1 MFIEQ
6 PISNEEVNELISLL
20 EQRDK
25 SIEEFDLAVS
35 GMNRQ
40 NNNSWRV
47 LKYIIYPSQAVSK
60 FMNFIIIMDFIKF
73 RNKII

>member
-40 NNNSWRV
+40 NNNS
-47 LKYIIYPSQAVSK
+47 
-60 FMNFIIIMDFIKF
+60 
-73 RNKII
+73 